1 MGLNR
6 RTAMKAGLLTAAAS
20 AMGLNSARAQG
31 TQGTSKPPVLTVQ
44 GEAAVRTNI
53 PAPVVRDRRAS
64 GGRYL
69 ALNTKKKPPKEGWY
83 ATYAVRAPEA
93 GVYALTAV
101 ATAPVET
108 PHTEATA
115 SYLQLALNEGRF
127 IEIARSQPYW
137 YESKPA
143 WGGLSV
149 LDLGE
154 LELRRGE
161 NTLTFRVTEPAVL
174 ETGTA
179 YALALDRFTLR
190 RREGVELSE
199 VRAGGD
205 GTLGT
210 YRYGEPASLTLGLH
224 GRPDDPYRV
233 RYTVVDYFGER
244 VAEGYATIAAGETT
258 VKIPLP
264 QLPPGNY
271 RVAASGADASD
282 AEGVVGHFAC
292 LPARPAPSGDANRF
306 GVNVWATS
314 LLPPS
319 RLDAFAAAM
328 RDMGAGWIRD
338 GQAWPAAEPTP
349 GTYDTEHHDRVTRTM
364 RRHSLSPLEVL
375 SPAPEWAMTAASLP
389 LPADLRH
396 AYRYARRL
404 ASGRSAAVQLSNE
417 PDVDV
422 TSSTGDAHAAF
433 VKAAALGIADTPDR
447 PLVVLPGIAQAGH
460 FQDLMLANDVVRYA
474 DVWAFHGYP
483 APAEQDEPAFP
494 GAADE
499 QRELAERL
507 GAGEVP
513 RWMTEC
519 GAFFAVRP
527 GVDLTP
533 GQQAVQARYLVRSM
547 VEGLAAGNGR
557 QFWFAGPPL
566 HDDGVY
572 FGLLSRE
579 FQPLPAYSACAA
591 LTSLLGEA
599 HFVGPVS
606 GLPAGAVGF
615 EFDSGRG
622 ESVRVLWAAKPV
634 RIPVPGA
641 TVHDIM
647 GGQMAT
653 ASAEVTVSRDPVYVV
668 TATAARPK
676 AHPTPPHRPSLS
688 PAEHIV
694 LSQRYPARNAAP
706 NKDNGDAEPPLGY
719 RLSRRTRM
727 SLDVY
732 NFTFTSR
739 TVTVRARPAGGW
751 WVRAVGP
758 ARVEVPP
765 QGRTTLEFTITA
777 GRAVAHRTDHRL
789 DFTATLDGEA
799 VPPSVSLVQL
809 R

>member
-1 MGLNR
+1 MGFNR
-6 RTAMKAGLLTAAAS
+6 RTAMKAGLLTTAVS
-20 AMGLNSARAQG
+20 TTGLNPARAQG
-31 TQGTSKPPVLTVQ
+31 TSRAAAVLTVQ
-44 GEAAVRTNI
+44 GEAATRTNV
-53 PAPVVRDRRAS
+53 PVVRDRRAS

-69 ALNTKKKPPKEGWY
+69 ALATTKKPPRAGWY
-83 ATYAVRAPEA
+83 ATYVVHAPQP

-101 ATAPVET
+101 ATAPVEV
-108 PHTEATA
+108 PHTETTA
-115 SYLQLALNEGRF
+115 SYLQLSLNNGPFTEA
-127 IEIARSQPYW
+127 ARSQPYW

-143 WGGLSV
+143 WGDLSV

-154 LELRRGE
+154 LELRGGE
-161 NTLTFRVTEPAVL
+161 NTLTFRVTEPTVREA
-174 ETGTA
+174 GTA
-179 YALALDRFTLR
+179 YVLSLDRFTLR
-190 RREGVELSE
+190 RREGARLRE
-199 VRAGGD
+199 VSVGER
-205 GTLGT
+205 GT
-210 YRYGEPASLTLGLH
+210 YRHGEPAHLRLRLDGSAAQPH
-224 GRPDDPYRV
+224 RV
-233 RYTVVDYFGER
+233 RYSVTDYFGNR
-244 VAEGYATIAAGETT
+244 ASEGYATVATGETI
-258 VKIPLP
+258 VIVALP
-264 QLPPGNY
+264 ELPPGNY
-271 RVAASGADASD
+271 RVEAD
-282 AEGVVGHFAC
+282 GTTGHFAC
-292 LPARPAPSGDANRF
+292 LPPRPAVTGPANRF
-306 GVNVWATS
+306 GVNIWATS
-314 LLPPS
+314 LVPPS
-319 RLDAFAAAM
+319 RLNAFAAAM

-349 GTYDTEHHDRVTRTM
+349 GTYDTEHHDRVTRVL
-364 RRHSLSPLEVL
+364 REHGLSPLEVM

-404 ASGRSAAVQLSNE
+404 ASGGRPAAVQLSNE

-433 VKAAALGIADTPDR
+433 VKAAALGIADAPDP

-460 FQDLMLANDVVRYA
+460 FQELMLANDVVRYA

-483 APAEQDEPAFP
+483 DPAEQGEPAFP

-499 QRELAERL
+499 QRELADRL
-507 GAGEVP
+507 GADGVP

-527 GVDLTP
+527 GIDLTP
-533 GQQAVQARYLVRSM
+533 AQQAVQARYLVRSM
-547 VEGLAAGNGR
+547 VEGLAAGNTR

-599 HFVGPVS
+599 HFVGAVS
-606 GLPAGAVGF
+606 GLPTGVVGY

-622 ESVRVLWAAKPV
+622 ELVRVLWSSKPV
-634 RIPVPGA
+634 RLPVPWA

-647 GGQMAT
+647 GRRMAST
-653 ASAEVTVSRDPVYVV
+653 SAEVTVSRDPVYVV
-668 TATAARPK
+668 TATSGAPEADP
-676 AHPTPPHRPSLS
+676 APHRRSGLLS

-732 NFTFTSR
+732 NFTSTSR
-739 TVTVRARPAGGW
+739 TVTVKARPAGGW
-751 WVRAVGP
+751 SARAEGP
-758 ARVEVPP
+758 TWVEVPP
-765 QGRTTLEFTITA
+765 QGRMTLDFTITA
-777 GRAVAHRTDHRL
+777 GSGMRRRTDHRL
-789 DFTATLDGEA
+789 EFTATLDGDE

-809 R
+809 K

>member
-1 MGLNR
+1 
-6 RTAMKAGLLTAAAS
+6 MKAGLLTTAMS
-20 AMGLNSARAQG
+20 ALRLNSAHP
-31 TQGTSKPPVLTVQ
+31 QGTSAPPSITVQ
-44 GEAAVRTNI
+44 GEAAVHTNI
-53 PAPVVRDRRAS
+53 PVVRDRRAS
-64 GGRYL
+64 GGSYL
-69 ALNTKKKPPKEGWY
+69 ALNSKKKPPKGGWY
-83 ATYAVRAPEA
+83 ATYTVRAPEA

-115 SYLQLALNEGRF
+115 SYLQLALNHGTFAEA
-127 IEIARSQPYW
+127 ARSQPYW

-161 NTLTFRVTEPAVL
+161 NTLTFRVTEPTVL

-190 RREGVELSE
+190 RREGVRLSE

-205 GTLGT
+205 GTLST
-210 YRYGEPASLTLGLH
+210 YRHGEPANLTFTLNGH
-224 GRPDDPYRV
+224 PDHPYRL

-244 VAEGYATIAAGETT
+244 VAEGYATFEPGDGTT
-258 VKIPLP
+258 VKAPLP
-264 QLPPGNY
+264 QLPPGSY
-271 RVAASGADASD
+271 RVAASAADASD
-282 AEGVVGHFAC
+282 AEAVVGHFAC
-292 LPARPAPSGDANRF
+292 LSALPATSGDANRF

-314 LLPPS
+314 LVPPS
-319 RLDAFAAAM
+319 RLNAFAAAM

-338 GQAWPAAEPTP
+338 GQAWPAAEPSP
-349 GTYDTEHHDRVTRTM
+349 GAYDTEHHDRVTRTM
-364 RRHSLSPLEVL
+364 RRHGLSPLEVI
-375 SPAPEWAMTAASLP
+375 SPAPEWATTTASLP

-404 ASGRSAAVQLSNE
+404 ASGHPAAIQLSNE

-422 TSSTGDAHAAF
+422 TSSTADAHAAF
-433 VKAAALGIADTPDR
+433 VKAAALGVADTPDP

-460 FQDLMLANDVVRYA
+460 FQDLLLANDVVRYA

-483 APAEQDEPAFP
+483 DPAEQGEPAFP
-494 GAADE
+494 GAAEE
-499 QRELAERL
+499 QRELAGRL

-519 GAFFAVRP
+519 GAFFGVRP
-527 GVDLTP
+527 GIDLTP
-533 GQQAVQARYLVRSM
+533 AQQAVQARYLVRST
-547 VEGLAAGNGR
+547 VEGLAAGNTR

-599 HFVGPVS
+599 HFVGAVS
-606 GLPAGAVGF
+606 GLPTGAVGF
-615 EFDSGRG
+615 EFASGRG

-647 GGQMAT
+647 GRRMAS

-668 TATAARPK
+668 TATAGHPE
-676 AHPTPPHRPSLS
+676 AHPAPHRRPSLT

-694 LSQRYPARNAAP
+694 LSQRYAARNAAP

-732 NFTFTSR
+732 NFTSTSR
-739 TVTVRARPAGGW
+739 TVTVNVPRPAGGW
-751 WVRAVGP
+751 SARAEGP
-758 ARVEVPP
+758 TRVEVPP
-765 QGRTTLEFTITA
+765 QGRKTVPFTIAA
-777 GRAVAHRTDHRL
+777 GSGVKRRTDHRL
-789 DFTATLDGEA
+789 AFTATLDGDE

-809 R
+809 K

>member
-6 RTAMKAGLLTAAAS
+6 RTAMKAGLLTTAVS
-20 AMGLNSARAQG
+20 ALGLNSARS
-31 TQGTSKPPVLTVQ
+31 QGTSAPPPITVQ

-53 PAPVVRDRRAS
+53 PVIRDRRAS
-64 GGRYL
+64 GGSYL
-69 ALNTKKKPPKEGWY
+69 ALNTKNKPLEGSWY

-93 GVYALTAV
+93 GVYTLTAV

-115 SYLQLALNEGRF
+115 SYLQLSLNNGRF
-127 IEIARSQPYW
+127 AEIDRSQPYW

-149 LDLGE
+149 LGLGE

-161 NTLTFRVTEPAVL
+161 NTLTFRVTEPTVL

-190 RREGVELSE
+190 RRERVELRE

-205 GTLGT
+205 GTLST
-210 YRYGEPASLTLGLH
+210 YRHGEPASLALGLNGH
-224 GRPDDPYRV
+224 PDRQYRV
-233 RYTVVDYFGER
+233 RYTVVDYFGEQ
-244 VAEGYATIAAGETT
+244 VAEGYATIAAGKTT
-258 VKIPLP
+258 VKAWLP

-271 RVAASGADASD
+271 RVAASAADAGD
-282 AEGVVGHFAC
+282 AEAVVGHFAC
-292 LPARPAPSGDANRF
+292 LPALHATSGDANRF

-314 LLPPS
+314 LVPPS
-319 RLDAFAAAM
+319 RLNAFAAAM

-338 GQAWPAAEPTP
+338 GQAWPAAEPSP
-349 GTYDTEHHDRVTRTM
+349 GTYDTEHHDRITRVL
-364 RRHSLSPLEVL
+364 REHGLSPLEVM

-404 ASGRSAAVQLSNE
+404 ASRHPAAIQLSNE

-422 TSSTGDAHAAF
+422 TSSTGDGHAAF
-433 VKAAALGIADTPDR
+433 VKAAALGIADAPDP

-460 FQDLMLANDVVRYA
+460 FQDLVLANDVVRYA

-483 APAEQDEPAFP
+483 DPAEQDEPAFP

-527 GVDLTP
+527 GIDLVP
-533 GQQAVQARYLVRSM
+533 AQQAVQARYLVRSM
-547 VEGLAAGNGR
+547 VEGLAAGNTR

-599 HFVGPVS
+599 HFVGPVN

-622 ESVRVLWAAKPV
+622 ELVRVLWAAKPV

-647 GGQMAT
+647 GRQLAT
-653 ASAEVTVSRDPVYVV
+653 ASASVTVSRDPVYVV
-668 TATAARPK
+668 TATADRPG
-676 AHPTPPHRPSLS
+676 AHPTPHHRPSLS

-732 NFTFTSR
+732 NFTSTSR
-739 TVTVRARPAGGW
+739 TVTVKASPAGGW
-751 WVRAVGP
+751 SARAEGP
-758 ARVEVPP
+758 SRVEVPP
-765 QGRTTLEFTITA
+765 QGRRTVDFTVTA
-777 GRAVAHRTDHRL
+777 AGGVKRRTDHRL
-789 DFTATLDGEA
+789 AFTATLDGDE
-799 VPPSVSLVQL
+799 VPPSVALVQL
-809 R
+809 K

>member
-6 RTAMKAGLLTAAAS
+6 RTAMQAGLLTTAVS
-20 AMGLNSARAQG
+20 ALGLNSAHPQA
-31 TQGTSKPPVLTVQ
+31 TSASVPPLTVQ

-53 PAPVVRDRRAS
+53 PVVRDRRAS
-64 GGRYL
+64 GGGYL
-69 ALNTKKKPPKEGWY
+69 ALTTKRKPPKEGWY
-83 ATYAVRAPEA
+83 ATYSVPAPEA

-115 SYLQLALNEGRF
+115 SYLQLALNEGGF
-127 IEIARSQPYW
+127 AEVARSQPHW
-137 YESKPA
+137 YESMPA

-161 NTLTFRVTEPAVL
+161 NRLTFRVTEPTVL

-190 RREGVELSE
+190 RREGVELRE

-205 GTLGT
+205 GTLST
-210 YRYGEPASLTLGLH
+210 YRFGEPASLTFGLN
-224 GRPDDPYRV
+224 GRPDRPYRL

-244 VAEGYATIAAGETT
+244 VAEGYATIKPGDETT
-258 VKIPLP
+258 VKAPLP

-271 RVAASGADASD
+271 RVAASAADASD
-282 AEGVVGHFAC
+282 AEAVVGHFAC
-292 LPARPAPSGDANRF
+292 LPALPAASGDANRF

-314 LLPPS
+314 LVPPS

-338 GQAWPAAEPTP
+338 GQAWPAAEPSP
-349 GTYDTEHHDRVTRTM
+349 GAYDTEHHDRVTRTM
-364 RRHSLSPLEVL
+364 RRHGLSPLEVI

-404 ASGRSAAVQLSNE
+404 ASGRPAAVQLSNE

-433 VKAAALGIADTPDR
+433 VKAAALGIADAPDR
-447 PLVVLPGIAQAGH
+447 PLAVLPGIAQTGH
-460 FQDLMLANDVVRYA
+460 FQDLLLANDVVRYA

-483 APAEQDEPAFP
+483 DPAEQDEPAFP

-499 QRELAERL
+499 QRELAGRL

-533 GQQAVQARYLVRSM
+533 AQQAVQACYLVRSM
-547 VEGLAAGNGR
+547 VEGLAAGNTR

-599 HFVGPVS
+599 HFTGVVS
-606 GLPAGAVGF
+606 GLPAWAVGF

-622 ESVRVLWAAKPV
+622 ESVRVLWSAKPV

-641 TVHDIM
+641 TVYDIM
-647 GGQMAT
+647 GRQMAT
-653 ASAEVTVSRDPVYVV
+653 ASAEVTVSRDPVYVG

-676 AHPTPPHRPSLS
+676 AHP
-688 PAEHIV
+688 
-694 LSQRYPARNAAP
+694 
-706 NKDNGDAEPPLGY
+706 
-719 RLSRRTRM
+719 
-727 SLDVY
+727 
-732 NFTFTSR
+732 
-739 TVTVRARPAGGW
+739 
-751 WVRAVGP
+751 
-758 ARVEVPP
+758 
-765 QGRTTLEFTITA
+765 
-777 GRAVAHRTDHRL
+777 
-789 DFTATLDGEA
+789 
-799 VPPSVSLVQL
+799 
-809 R
+809 

>member
-6 RTAMKAGLLTAAAS
+6 RTAMKAGLLTTAVS
-20 AMGLNSARAQG
+20 ALGLNSARS
-31 TQGTSKPPVLTVQ
+31 QGTSATPALTVQ
-44 GEAAVRTNI
+44 GEAATRTNI
-53 PAPVVRDRRAS
+53 PVVRDRRAS
-64 GGRYL
+64 GGSYL
-69 ALNTKKKPPKEGWY
+69 ALNTKKTPPKGGWY
-83 ATYAVRAPEA
+83 AAYTIQAPEA

-115 SYLQLALNEGRF
+115 SYLQLALNDGRF
-127 IEIARSQPYW
+127 AEIARSQPYW

-143 WGGLSV
+143 WGNLSV
-149 LDLGE
+149 LDLDD

-161 NTLTFRVTEPAVL
+161 NTLTFRVTEPTVL

-190 RREGVELSE
+190 RREGLELRE
-199 VRAGGD
+199 VHTGGD
-205 GTLGT
+205 GTLST
-210 YRYGEPASLTLGLH
+210 YRFGEPASLALGLN

-258 VKIPLP
+258 VKVPLP

-271 RVAASGADASD
+271 RVAASAADAGD
-282 AEGVVGHFAC
+282 AEAVVGHFAC
-292 LPARPAPSGDANRF
+292 LPALAAASGAANRF

-314 LLPPS
+314 LVPPS

-328 RDMGAGWIRD
+328 RDMGAGWTRD

-349 GTYDTEHHDRVTRTM
+349 GAYDTEHHDGVTRTM
-364 RRHSLSPLEVL
+364 RRHGLAPLEVM
-375 SPAPEWAMTAASLP
+375 SPAPEWAMTTASLP
-389 LPADLRH
+389 LPTDLRH

-404 ASGRSAAVQLSNE
+404 ASRHPAAVQLSNE

-460 FQDLMLANDVVRYA
+460 FQDLLLANDVVRYA

-483 APAEQDEPAFP
+483 DPAEQGEPAFP
-494 GAADE
+494 GAAEE

-507 GAGEVP
+507 GADDVP
-513 RWMTEC
+513 RSMTEC

-527 GVDLTP
+527 GVDLAP
-533 GQQAVQARYLVRSM
+533 AQQAVQARYLVRSM
-547 VEGLAAGNGR
+547 VEGLAAGNTR

-599 HFVGPVS
+599 HFVGPVN
-606 GLPAGAVGF
+606 GLPTGVVGF

-622 ESVRVLWAAKPV
+622 ESVRVLWASQPV
-634 RIPVPGA
+634 RVPVPGA
-641 TVHDIM
+641 TVYDVM
-647 GGQMAT
+647 GARMTTDGDA
-653 ASAEVTVSRDPVYVV
+653 VPVSRDPVYTV
-668 TATAARPK
+668 TKGTRLVTR
-676 AHPTPPHRPSLS
+676 PTPHHRASLS

-694 LSQRYPARNAAP
+694 LSQRYAARNAAP

-732 NFTFTSR
+732 NFTSTSR
-739 TVTVRARPAGGW
+739 TVTVNAPRPAGGW
-751 WVRAVGP
+751 SARAEGP
-758 ARVEVPP
+758 TRVEVPP
-765 QGRTTLEFTITA
+765 QGRTTLDFTITA
-777 GRAVAHRTDHRL
+777 TSGVKRRTDHRL
-789 DFTATLDGEA
+789 KFTATLDGDD

-809 R
+809 K

>member
-6 RTAMKAGLLTAAAS
+6 RTAMQAGLLTTAMS
-20 AMGLNSARAQG
+20 ALGLNSAHP
-31 TQGTSKPPVLTVQ
+31 QGTSTPPPITVQ

-53 PAPVVRDRRAS
+53 PVVRDRRAS
-64 GGRYL
+64 GGSYL
-69 ALNTKKKPPKEGWY
+69 ALNSKKQPPKEGWY
-83 ATYAVRAPEA
+83 ATYTVRAPEA

-115 SYLQLALNEGRF
+115 SYLQLALNDGQF
-127 IEIARSQPYW
+127 VEIARSQPYW

-161 NTLTFRVTEPAVL
+161 NTLTFRVTEPTVL

-190 RREGVELSE
+190 RREGVELRE
-199 VRAGGD
+199 VHAGGD

-210 YRYGEPASLTLGLH
+210 YRYGEPANLTFTLNGH
-224 GRPDDPYRV
+224 PDHPYRL
-233 RYTVVDYFGER
+233 RYTVVDYLEER
-244 VAEGYATIAAGETT
+244 VAEGYATIEPGDGTT
-258 VKIPLP
+258 VKAPLP

-271 RVAASGADASD
+271 RVAASAADASD
-282 AEGVVGHFAC
+282 AEAVVGHFAC
-292 LPARPAPSGDANRF
+292 LSALPATSSDANRF

-314 LLPPS
+314 LVPPS
-319 RLDAFAAAM
+319 RLNAFAAAM

-338 GQAWPAAEPTP
+338 GQAWPAAEPSP
-349 GTYDTEHHDRVTRTM
+349 GAYDTEHHDRVTRTM
-364 RRHSLSPLEVL
+364 RHHGLSPLEVM

-404 ASGRSAAVQLSNE
+404 ASGHPAAIQLSNE

-422 TSSTGDAHAAF
+422 TSSTGDTHAAF
-433 VKAAALGIADTPDR
+433 VKAAALGVADAPDP

-460 FQDLMLANDVVRYA
+460 FQELMLANDVVRYA

-483 APAEQDEPAFP
+483 DPAEQGEPAFP
-494 GAADE
+494 GAAEE
-499 QRELAERL
+499 QRELAGRL

-519 GAFFAVRP
+519 GAFFGVRP
-527 GVDLTP
+527 GIDLTP
-533 GQQAVQARYLVRSM
+533 AQQAVQARYLVRST
-547 VEGLAAGNGR
+547 VEGLAAGNTR

-599 HFVGPVS
+599 HFAGPVS
-606 GLPAGAVGF
+606 GLSAGAVGF

-622 ESVRVLWAAKPV
+622 ELVRVLWAAKPV

-641 TVHDIM
+641 TVYDVM
-647 GGQMAT
+647 GRR
-653 ASAEVTVSRDPVYVV
+653 AETDGGAVTVSRDPVYVV
-668 TATAARPK
+668 APGGDSTRPVH
-676 AHPTPPHRPSLS
+676 APRRALS
-688 PAEHIV
+688 PTEHIV
-694 LSQRYPARNAAP
+694 LSQRYAARNAAP

-732 NFTFTSR
+732 NFTSTSR
-739 TVTVRARPAGGW
+739 TVTVKASPAGGW
-751 WVRAVGP
+751 SARAEGP
-758 ARVEVPP
+758 TRVEVPP
-765 QGRTTLEFTITA
+765 QGRTTVPFTITA
-777 GRAVAHRTDHRL
+777 GSGVKRRTDHRL
-789 DFTATLDGEA
+789 AFTATLDGDE
-799 VPPSVSLVQL
+799 VPPSVSLAQL
-809 R
+809 K

>member
-1 MGLNR
+1 MGFNR
-6 RTAMKAGLLTAAAS
+6 RTAIKAGLLTTAVS
-20 AMGLNSARAQG
+20 ATGLNPARAQG
-31 TQGTSKPPVLTVQ
+31 TSRAAPMLTVQ
-44 GEAAVRTNI
+44 SEAATRTNI
-53 PAPVVRDRRAS
+53 PVVRDRRAS

-69 ALNTKKKPPKEGWY
+69 ALATAKKPPRAGWY
-83 ATYAVRAPEA
+83 ATFVVHAPQP

-101 ATAPVET
+101 ATAPVEVL
-108 PHTEATA
+108 HTETTA
-115 SYLQLALNEGRF
+115 SYLQLSLNNGPF
-127 IEIARSQPYW
+127 TEIARSQPYW

-143 WGGLSV
+143 WGDLSV
-149 LDLGE
+149 LGLGE
-154 LELRRGE
+154 LELRGGD
-161 NTLTFRVTEPAVL
+161 NTLTFRVTEPTVREAW
-174 ETGTA
+174 TA
-179 YALALDRFTLR
+179 YALSLDRFTLR
-190 RREGVELSE
+190 RREGARLRE
-199 VRAGGD
+199 VSVGER
-205 GTLGT
+205 GT
-210 YRYGEPASLTLGLH
+210 YRHGEPAHLRLRLDGSAAQPH
-224 GRPDDPYRV
+224 RV
-233 RYTVVDYFGER
+233 RYSVTDYFGER
-244 VAEGYATIAAGETT
+244 ASEGYATVAAGETT
-258 VKIPLP
+258 AIVALP
-264 QLPPGNY
+264 ELPPGNY
-271 RVAASGADASD
+271 RIEAAGTT
-282 AEGVVGHFAC
+282 GHFAC
-292 LPARPAPSGDANRF
+292 LPPRPAVTGPANRF

-314 LLPPS
+314 LVPPS

-328 RDMGAGWIRD
+328 RDMGAGWTRD
-338 GQAWPAAEPTP
+338 GQAWPAAEPSP
-349 GTYDTEHHDRVTRTM
+349 GAYDTEHHDRVTRTM
-364 RRHSLSPLEVL
+364 RRHGLSPLEVI

-396 AYRYARRL
+396 VYRYARRL
-404 ASGRSAAVQLSNE
+404 ASGRPAAVQLSNE

-460 FQDLMLANDVVRYA
+460 FQDLLLANDIVRYA

-483 APAEQDEPAFP
+483 DPAEQDEPDFP

-499 QRELAERL
+499 QRELAGRL

-527 GVDLTP
+527 GIDLTP
-533 GQQAVQARYLVRSM
+533 SQQAVQARYLVRSM
-547 VEGLAAGNGR
+547 VEGLAAGNAR

-579 FQPLPAYSACAA
+579 FQPLPAYSAYAA

-599 HFVGPVS
+599 HFAGPVR

-641 TVHDIM
+641 TVYDIM
-647 GGQMAT
+647 GRQMAA

-688 PAEHIV
+688 LAEHIV

-732 NFTFTSR
+732 NFTSTSR
-739 TVTVRARPAGGW
+739 TVTVKASPAGGW
-751 WVRAVGP
+751 SARAEGP
-758 ARVEVPP
+758 TRVEVPP
-765 QGRTTLEFTITA
+765 QGRTTVPFTITA
-777 GRAVAHRTDHRL
+777 GSGVKRRTDHRL
-789 DFTATLDGEA
+789 TFTATLDGDE

-809 R
+809 K

>member
-6 RTAMKAGLLTAAAS
+6 RTAMKAGLLTTAMS
-20 AMGLNSARAQG
+20 ALGLNSAHSQG
-31 TQGTSKPPVLTVQ
+31 ISVPPPITVQ

-53 PAPVVRDRRAS
+53 PVVRDRRAS
-64 GGRYL
+64 GGSYL

-83 ATYAVRAPEA
+83 ATYTLRAPEA

-115 SYLQLALNEGRF
+115 SYLQLSLNNGEF
-127 IEIARSQPYW
+127 ADIARSQPYW
-137 YESKPA
+137 YESRPA

-161 NTLTFRVTEPAVL
+161 NTLTFRVTEPTVM

-190 RREGVELSE
+190 RREGVKLRE

-205 GTLGT
+205 GTLST
-210 YRYGEPASLTLGLH
+210 YRHGEPARLTLRLNGH
-224 GRPDDPYRV
+224 PDHSYRL

-244 VAEGYATIAAGETT
+244 VAEGYATVANGKTT
-258 VKIPLP
+258 VKVPLP

-271 RVAASGADASD
+271 RVAASAADAGD
-282 AEGVVGHFAC
+282 AEAVVGHFAC
-292 LPARPAPSGDANRF
+292 LPALPATSGDANRF

-319 RLDAFAAAM
+319 RLEAFAAAM

-349 GTYDTEHHDRVTRTM
+349 GAYDTEHHDRVTRTM
-364 RRHSLSPLEVL
+364 RRHGLSPLEVM

-404 ASGRSAAVQLSNE
+404 ASGRPAAVQLSNE

-433 VKAAALGIADTPDR
+433 VKAAALGVADTPDP

-483 APAEQDEPAFP
+483 DPAEQDEPAFP

-507 GAGEVP
+507 GADDVP

-519 GAFFAVRP
+519 GAFFGVRP
-527 GVDLTP
+527 GIDLAP
-533 GQQAVQARYLVRSM
+533 AQQAVQARYLVRSM
-547 VEGLAAGNGR
+547 VEGLAAGNTR

-634 RIPVPGA
+634 RVPVPGA
-641 TVHDIM
+641 TVYDVM
-647 GGQMAT
+647 GRR
-653 ASAEVTVSRDPVYVV
+653 AETGGGAVTVSRDPLYAV
-668 TATAARPK
+668 TLGGDSTRPVR
-676 AHPTPPHRPSLS
+676 APRRALS
-688 PAEHIV
+688 PADHIV
-694 LSQRYPARNAAP
+694 LNQRYSARNAAP
-706 NKDNGDAEPPLGY
+706 DKDNGDAEPPLGY

-732 NFTFTSR
+732 NFTSTSR
-739 TVTVRARPAGGW
+739 TVTVKASPAGGW
-751 WVRAVGP
+751 SARAEGP
-758 ARVEVPP
+758 TWVEVPP
-765 QGRTTLEFTITA
+765 QGRTTVDFTITA
-777 GRAVAHRTDHRL
+777 GSGVERRTDHRL
-789 DFTATLDGEA
+789 EFTATLDGDT
-799 VPPSVSLVQL
+799 VPGSVALVQL
-809 R
+809 K

>member
-6 RTAMKAGLLTAAAS
+6 RTAMQAGLLTTAMS
-20 AMGLNSARAQG
+20 ALGLNSAHP
-31 TQGTSKPPVLTVQ
+31 QGTSTPPPITVQ

-53 PAPVVRDRRAS
+53 PVVRDRRAS
-64 GGRYL
+64 GGSYL
-69 ALNTKKKPPKEGWY
+69 ALTTKKKPPKEGWY
-83 ATYAVRAPEA
+83 AAYAIRAPEA

-101 ATAPVET
+101 ATSPVET

-115 SYLQLALNEGRF
+115 SYLQLALNDGGF
-127 IEIARSQPYW
+127 TEIARSQPHW

-161 NTLTFRVTEPAVL
+161 NTLTFRVTEPTVL

-190 RREGVELSE
+190 RREGVRLSE

-224 GRPDDPYRV
+224 GRPDDPHRV

-271 RVAASGADASD
+271 RVAASGAAASD
-282 AEGVVGHFAC
+282 AEGAVGHFAC
-292 LPARPAPSGDANRF
+292 LPAHPAPSGAANRF

-314 LLPPS
+314 LVPPS

-338 GQAWPAAEPTP
+338 GQAWPAAEPSP
-349 GTYDTEHHDRVTRTM
+349 GAYDTEHHDQVTRTM
-364 RRHSLSPLEVL
+364 RRHDLSPLEVI

-404 ASGRSAAVQLSNE
+404 ASGHPAAVQLSNE

-433 VKAAALGIADTPDR
+433 VKAAALGIADAPDR

-460 FQDLMLANDVVRYA
+460 FQNLMLANDVVRYA

-483 APAEQDEPAFP
+483 DPAEQDEPAFP

-499 QRELAERL
+499 QRELAGRL

-527 GVDLTP
+527 GVDLVP
-533 GQQAVQARYLVRSM
+533 VQQAVQARYLVRSM
-547 VEGLAAGNGR
+547 VEGLAAGNTR

-599 HFVGPVS
+599 HFVGPVN
-606 GLPAGAVGF
+606 GLPTGVVGF

-647 GGQMAT
+647 GRQMAT

-732 NFTFTSR
+732 NFTSTSR
-739 TVTVRARPAGGW
+739 MVTVNAPRPAGGW
-751 WVRAVGP
+751 SARAEGP
-758 ARVEVPP
+758 TRVEVAPK
-765 QGRTTLEFTITA
+765 GRTAVPFTITA
-777 GRAVAHRTDHRL
+777 GSGVKRRTDHRL
-789 DFTATLDGEA
+789 AFTATLDGDE

-809 R
+809 K

>member
-1 MGLNR
+1 
-6 RTAMKAGLLTAAAS
+6 MKAGLLTTAVS
-20 AMGLNSARAQG
+20 ALGLNSAHS
-31 TQGTSKPPVLTVQ
+31 QGTSAPPPITVQ

-53 PAPVVRDRRAS
+53 PVVRDRRAS
-64 GGRYL
+64 GGSYL
-69 ALNTKKKPPKEGWY
+69 ALNTKKRPPKEGWY
-83 ATYAVRAPEA
+83 ATYTVRAPEA

-115 SYLQLALNEGRF
+115 SYLQLSLNSGEF
-127 IEIARSQPYW
+127 AEIARSQPYW

-161 NTLTFRVTEPAVL
+161 NTLTFRVTEPTVL

-190 RREGVELSE
+190 RREGVELRE
-199 VRAGGD
+199 VHAGGD

-210 YRYGEPASLTLGLH
+210 YRFGQPASLTLGLD
-224 GRPDDPYRV
+224 GRPDRPHRL
-233 RYTVVDYFGER
+233 RYTVVDHFGER
-244 VAEGYATIAAGETT
+244 VAEGYETIAAGETT
-258 VKIPLP
+258 VRVPLP

-271 RVAASGADASD
+271 RVAASGADASTHAGAD
-282 AEGVVGHFAC
+282 AGDADAVVGHFAC
-292 LPARPAPSGDANRF
+292 LPALPATSGDANRF

-314 LLPPS
+314 LVPPS

-349 GTYDTEHHDRVTRTM
+349 GAYDTEHHDRVTRTM
-364 RRHSLSPLEVL
+364 RRHGLSPLEVV

-404 ASGRSAAVQLSNE
+404 ASGHASAVQLSNE

-433 VKAAALGIADTPDR
+433 VKAAALGVADTPDP

-460 FQDLMLANDVVRYA
+460 FQDLLLANDVVRYA

-483 APAEQDEPAFP
+483 DPAEQDEPAFP

-507 GAGEVP
+507 GADDVP

-519 GAFFAVRP
+519 GAFFGVRP
-527 GVDLTP
+527 GIDLTQA
-533 GQQAVQARYLVRSM
+533 QQAVQARYLVRSM
-547 VEGLAAGNGR
+547 VEGLAAGNAR

-606 GLPAGAVGF
+606 GLPDGAVGF

-622 ESVRVLWAAKPV
+622 ESVRVLWSSKPV
-634 RIPVPGA
+634 GIPVPAGA
-641 TVHDIM
+641 AVHDIM
-647 GGQMAT
+647 GRRTAT
-653 ASAEVTVSRDPVYVV
+653 ASWSAEVTVSRDPVYVV
-668 TATAARPK
+668 TTATTHPGARPS
-676 AHPTPPHRPSLS
+676 PRRRTPLS

-732 NFTFTSR
+732 NFTSTSR
-739 TVTVRARPAGGW
+739 TVTVNARPAGGW
-751 WVRAVGP
+751 SARAAGP
-758 ARVEVPP
+758 TRVEVPP
-765 QGRTTLEFTITA
+765 QGRRTVDFTVTA
-777 GRAVAHRTDHRL
+777 AGGVKRRTDHRL
-789 DFTATLDGEA
+789 AFTATLDGDE

-809 R
+809 K

>member
-6 RTAMKAGLLTAAAS
+6 RTAMKAGLLTTAMS
-20 AMGLNSARAQG
+20 ALGLNSAHP
-31 TQGTSKPPVLTVQ
+31 QGTSTPPPITVQ

-53 PAPVVRDRRAS
+53 PVVRDRRAS
-64 GGRYL
+64 GGSYL
-69 ALNTKKKPPKEGWY
+69 ALTTKKKPPKEGWY
-83 ATYAVRAPEA
+83 AAYAIRAPEA

-101 ATAPVET
+101 ATSPVET

-115 SYLQLALNEGRF
+115 SYLQLALNDGGF
-127 IEIARSQPYW
+127 TEIARSQPHW

-161 NTLTFRVTEPAVL
+161 NMLTFRVTEPTVL

-190 RREGVELSE
+190 RREGVKLRE

-205 GTLGT
+205 GTLST
-210 YRYGEPASLTLGLH
+210 YRYGEPASLTLGLN
-224 GRPDDPYRV
+224 GRPDRPYRV

-244 VAEGYATIAAGETT
+244 VAAGYATIAAGGTT
-258 VKIPLP
+258 ARVPLP
-264 QLPPGNY
+264 RLPPGNY
-271 RVAASGADASD
+271 RVAASAADASD
-282 AEGVVGHFAC
+282 AGAVVVGHFAC
-292 LPARPAPSGDANRF
+292 LPALPAASGDANRF

-314 LLPPS
+314 LVPPS

-349 GTYDTEHHDRVTRTM
+349 DTYDTEHHDRVTRTM
-364 RRHSLSPLEVL
+364 RRHGLSPLEVM
-375 SPAPEWAMTAASLP
+375 SPAPEWAMTTASLP
-389 LPADLRH
+389 LPTDLRH

-404 ASGRSAAVQLSNE
+404 ASRHPAAVQFSNE

-447 PLVVLPGIAQAGH
+447 PLIVLPGIAQAGH
-460 FQDLMLANDVVRYA
+460 FQDLLLANDVVRYV

-483 APAEQDEPAFP
+483 DPAEQDEPAFP

-499 QRELAERL
+499 QRELAQRL

-527 GVDLTP
+527 GIDLAP
-533 GQQAVQARYLVRSM
+533 AQQAVQARYLVRSM
-547 VEGLAAGNGR
+547 VEGLAAGNAR

-599 HFVGPVS
+599 HFAGPVS

-622 ESVRVLWAAKPV
+622 ELVRVLWAAKPV
-634 RIPVPGA
+634 RIPVSGA
-641 TVHDIM
+641 TVYDVM
-647 GGQMAT
+647 GRRAAT
-653 ASAEVTVSRDPVYVV
+653 DGGAVTVSRDPVYVV
-668 TATAARPK
+668 APGGDSTRPVR
-676 AHPTPPHRPSLS
+676 APRRALS
-688 PAEHIV
+688 PTEHIV
-694 LSQRYPARNAAP
+694 LSQRYAARNAAP

-732 NFTFTSR
+732 NFTSISR
-739 TVTVRARPAGGW
+739 TVTVKARPAGGW
-751 WVRAVGP
+751 SARAEGP
-758 ARVEVPP
+758 TRVEVPP
-765 QGRTTLEFTITA
+765 QGRMTVDFTITA
-777 GRAVAHRTDHRL
+777 GSGVERRTDHRL
-789 DFTATLDGEA
+789 QFTATLDGDE

-809 R
+809 K

>member
-6 RTAMKAGLLTAAAS
+6 RTAMKAGLLTTAVS
-20 AMGLNSARAQG
+20 ALGLNSAHS
-31 TQGTSKPPVLTVQ
+31 QGTSAPPPITVQ

-53 PAPVVRDRRAS
+53 PVVRDRRAS
-64 GGRYL
+64 GGSYL
-69 ALNTKKKPPKEGWY
+69 ALNTRKKPPKEGWY
-83 ATYAVRAPEA
+83 ATYTVRAPEA

-115 SYLQLALNEGRF
+115 SYLQLSLNNGEF
-127 IEIARSQPYW
+127 AEIARSQPYW

-149 LDLGE
+149 LELDE

-161 NTLTFRVTEPAVL
+161 NTLTFRVTEPTVL

-190 RREGVELSE
+190 RQEGVELRE
-199 VRAGGD
+199 VHAGGD
-205 GTLGT
+205 GTLST
-210 YRYGEPASLTLGLH
+210 YRHGEPASLTLGLN
-224 GRPDDPYRV
+224 GRADAPCRV

-244 VAEGYATIAAGETT
+244 AAEGYATIAAGEKT
-258 VKIPLP
+258 VKVALP

-271 RVAASGADASD
+271 RVAASGADAGDD
-282 AEGVVGHFAC
+282 AGADDEVVGHFAC
-292 LPARPAPSGDANRF
+292 LPALPAVSGDANRF

-338 GQAWPAAEPTP
+338 GQAWPAAEPAP

-364 RRHSLSPLEVL
+364 RRHGLSPLEVM

-404 ASGRSAAVQLSNE
+404 ASGHPAAVQLSNE

-422 TSSTGDAHAAF
+422 TNSTGDAHAAF
-433 VKAAALGIADTPDR
+433 VKAAALGIADTPDP

-460 FQDLMLANDVVRYA
+460 FQDLLLANDVVRYA

-483 APAEQDEPAFP
+483 DPAEQGEPTFP
-494 GAADE
+494 GAAEE
-499 QRELAERL
+499 QRELADRL

-527 GVDLTP
+527 GIDLTP
-533 GQQAVQARYLVRSM
+533 AQQAVQARYLVRSM
-547 VEGLAAGNGR
+547 VEGLAAGNAR

-599 HFVGPVS
+599 HFAGPVS
-606 GLPAGAVGF
+606 GLPTGAVGF

-634 RIPVPGA
+634 GIPVPGGA

-647 GGQMAT
+647 GRRTAT
-653 ASAEVTVSRDPVYVV
+653 AAAEVTVSRDPVYVV
-668 TATAARPK
+668 TTTADHPGARPS
-676 AHPTPPHRPSLS
+676 PHRRTPLS

-694 LSQRYPARNAAP
+694 LSQRYSARNAAP
-706 NKDNGDAEPPLGY
+706 NKDNGDTEPPLGY

-732 NFTFTSR
+732 NFTSTSR
-739 TVTVRARPAGGW
+739 TVTVKARPAGGW
-751 WVRAVGP
+751 SARADGP
-758 ARVEVPP
+758 TRVEVPP
-765 QGRTTLEFTITA
+765 QGRRTVDFTVTA
-777 GRAVAHRTDHRL
+777 TGGVKRRTDHRL
-789 DFTATLDGEA
+789 QFTATLDGDE
-799 VPPSVSLVQL
+799 VPASVALVQL
-809 R
+809 K

>member
-1 MGLNR
+1 MGFNR
-6 RTAMKAGLLTAAAS
+6 RTAMKAGLLTTAVS
-20 AMGLNSARAQG
+20 AMSATGLNPARAQG
-31 TQGTSKPPVLTVQ
+31 TSRAAAVITVQ
-44 GEAAVRTNI
+44 GEAATRTNV
-53 PAPVVRDRRAS
+53 PVVRDRRAS

-69 ALNTKKKPPKEGWY
+69 ALATARKPPRAGWY
-83 ATYAVRAPEA
+83 ATYVVHAPQP

-101 ATAPVET
+101 AIAPVEV
-108 PHTEATA
+108 PHTETTA
-115 SYLQLALNEGRF
+115 SYLQLSLNNGPFTES
-127 IEIARSQPYW
+127 ARSQPYW
-137 YESKPA
+137 YESEPA
-143 WGGLSV
+143 WGDLSV

-154 LELRRGE
+154 LELRGGD
-161 NTLTFRVTEPAVL
+161 NTLTFRVTEPTVREA
-174 ETGTA
+174 GTA

-190 RREGVELSE
+190 RRERVELRE

-205 GTLGT
+205 GTLST
-210 YRYGEPASLTLGLH
+210 YRFGEPANLTLGLN
-224 GRPDDPYRV
+224 GCADRPHRM

-244 VAEGYATIAAGETT
+244 VAEEHATIAAGETT
-258 VKIPLP
+258 VKVRLP

-271 RVAASGADASD
+271 RVAASAADAGD
-282 AEGVVGHFAC
+282 AGAVVGHFAC
-292 LPARPAPSGDANRF
+292 LPALPATSGDANRF

-314 LLPPS
+314 LVPPS
-319 RLDAFAAAM
+319 RLNAFAAAM

-338 GQAWPAAEPTP
+338 GQAWPAAEPSP
-349 GTYDTEHHDRVTRTM
+349 GTYDTEHHDRITRVL
-364 RRHSLSPLEVL
+364 REHGLSPLEVM

-404 ASGRSAAVQLSNE
+404 ASGGRPAAIQLSNE

-433 VKAAALGIADTPDR
+433 VKAAALGIADTPDP

-460 FQDLMLANDVVRYA
+460 FQDLLLANDVVRYA

-483 APAEQDEPAFP
+483 DPAEQDEPTFP

-519 GAFFAVRP
+519 GAFFGVRP
-527 GVDLTP
+527 GIDLTQA
-533 GQQAVQARYLVRSM
+533 QQSVQARYLVRSM
-547 VEGLAAGNGR
+547 VEGLAAGNTR

-599 HFVGPVS
+599 HFVGAVS
-606 GLPAGAVGF
+606 GLPTGVVGY

-622 ESVRVLWAAKPV
+622 DLVRVLWSSKPV

-641 TVHDIM
+641 TVYDVM
-647 GGQMAT
+647 GRRAT
-653 ASAEVTVSRDPVYVV
+653 TDADAVTVSRDPVYAVIED
-668 TATAARPK
+668 APREQRP
-676 AHPTPPHRPSLS
+676 APHHRPPLS

-694 LSQRYPARNAAP
+694 LSQRYSARNAAP

-732 NFTFTSR
+732 NFTSTSR
-739 TVTVRARPAGGW
+739 TVTVKASPAGGW
-751 WVRAVGP
+751 SARAEGP
-758 ARVEVPP
+758 TRVEVPP
-765 QGRTTLEFTITA
+765 QGRRTVDFTVTA
-777 GRAVAHRTDHRL
+777 AGGVKRRTDHRL
-789 DFTATLDGEA
+789 AFTATLDGAE

-809 R
+809 K

>member
-1 MGLNR
+1 MQ
-6 RTAMKAGLLTAAAS
+6 AGLLTTAMS
-20 AMGLNSARAQG
+20 ALRLNSAHP
-31 TQGTSKPPVLTVQ
+31 QGTSTPPPITVQ

-53 PAPVVRDRRAS
+53 PVVRDRRAS
-64 GGRYL
+64 GGSYL
-69 ALNTKKKPPKEGWY
+69 ALTTKKKPPKEGWY
-83 ATYAVRAPEA
+83 AAYAIRAPEA

-101 ATAPVET
+101 ATSPVET

-115 SYLQLALNEGRF
+115 SYLQLALNEGGF
-127 IEIARSQPYW
+127 AEVARSQPYW
-137 YESKPA
+137 YESEPA

-161 NTLTFRVTEPAVL
+161 NTLTFRVTEPTVL

-190 RREGVELSE
+190 RREGVELRE

-205 GTLGT
+205 GTLST
-210 YRYGEPASLTLGLH
+210 YRYGEPASLTLGLN
-224 GRPDDPYRV
+224 GRPDRPYRV

-244 VAEGYATIAAGETT
+244 VAEGYATIEPGDGTA
-258 VKIPLP
+258 VKAPLP

-271 RVAASGADASD
+271 RVAASAADASD
-282 AEGVVGHFAC
+282 AEAVVGHFAC
-292 LPARPAPSGDANRF
+292 LSALPATSGDANRF

-314 LLPPS
+314 LVPPS

-338 GQAWPAAEPTP
+338 GQAWPAAEPSP
-349 GTYDTEHHDRVTRTM
+349 GAYDTEHHDQVTRAL
-364 RRHSLSPLEVL
+364 RKHGLSPLEVM

-404 ASGRSAAVQLSNE
+404 ASGGRPAAVQLSNE

-433 VKAAALGIADTPDR
+433 VKAAALGIADAPDR

-460 FQDLMLANDVVRYA
+460 FQELMLANDVVRYA

-483 APAEQDEPAFP
+483 DPAEQDEPAFP
-494 GAADE
+494 GAAEE
-499 QRELAERL
+499 QRELAGRL

-519 GAFFAVRP
+519 GAFFGVRP
-527 GVDLTP
+527 GIDLTP
-533 GQQAVQARYLVRSM
+533 AQQAVQARYLVRSM
-547 VEGLAAGNGR
+547 VEGLAAGNTR

-599 HFVGPVS
+599 HFVGPVN
-606 GLPAGAVGF
+606 GLPTGVVGF

-647 GGQMAT
+647 GRQMAT

-676 AHPTPPHRPSLS
+676 AHPTPPHRLSLS

-732 NFTFTSR
+732 NFTSISR
-739 TVTVRARPAGGW
+739 TVTVKARPAGGW
-751 WVRAVGP
+751 SARAEGP
-758 ARVEVPP
+758 TQVEVPP
-765 QGRTTLEFTITA
+765 QGRMTVDFTITA
-777 GRAVAHRTDHRL
+777 GSGVQRRTDHRL
-789 DFTATLDGEA
+789 QFTATLDGDE

-809 R
+809 K